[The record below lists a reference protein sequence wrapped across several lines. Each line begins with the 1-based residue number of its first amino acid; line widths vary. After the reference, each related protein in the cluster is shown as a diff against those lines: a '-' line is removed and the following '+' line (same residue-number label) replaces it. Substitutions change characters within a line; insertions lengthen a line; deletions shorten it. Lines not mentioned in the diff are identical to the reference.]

1 MLPSTTSRSCWR
13 RPEAGSLDASIALH
27 VLRFDLRSGLAL
39 SDSRFAPQ
47 ERVTL
52 ASLRGARRAEWAA
65 SRVAAKECVRRL
77 LDHGTE
83 AHRIEVH
90 RDRSGVPWA
99 RVGPHRLPL
108 SLSHTSGWAVAAA
121 HTRLHVG
128 VDVEPARPL
137 PHRFS
142 RYFVSPAEVD
152 VLEGWGHRP
161 TASLA
166 AWTVKEAV
174 LKSMGLGL
182 SMSPRA
188 LRIRSIDGEGHVA
201 VAAGGVEVGATCWR
215 EGDAVVALAWA
226 GASEA
231 PGATISRSH
240 M

>member
-1 MLPSTTSRSCWR
+1 
-13 RPEAGSLDASIALH
+13 LD
-27 VLRFDLRSGLAL
+27 
-39 SDSRFAPQ
+39 Q
-47 ERVTL
+47 
-52 ASLRGARRAEWAA
+52 
-65 SRVAAKECVRRL
+65 
-77 LDHGTE
+77 GTE

-90 RDRSGVPWA
+90 RDGSGVPWA

-108 SLSHTSGWAVAAA
+108 SLSHAAGWAVAAA
-121 HTRLHVG
+121 HTRLRVG

-142 RYFVSPAEVD
+142 RYFVSPAEVA
-152 VLEGWGHRP
+152 VLERWGHRP

-174 LKSMGLGL
+174 LKSTGRGL

-188 LRIRSIDGEGHVA
+188 LRIRSIDGEGRVA
-201 VAAGGVEVGATCWR
+201 VTAGGAEVGAACWR

-226 GASEA
+226 GTSEA
-231 PGATISRSH
+231 PAPSVSRSD